1 MAPSKTITILRKMI
15 FDDPSNALAIQT
27 CLAFD
32 GETWRKTNIIPKSH
46 LAVDRIAGY
55 RSVSSD
61 NHVLPGYE
69 QLGFP
74 RGEQKLAD
82 LRHGGHNA
90 ERIGEASHPGPA
102 NIINQI
108 SVYCCNVQ
116 SATGAWALL
125 EHGSCKTDELRI
137 WCLQETRMKD
147 YEAQAFHRAAQRRG
161 YKVYQL
167 AGNTT
172 LDRWGQPRAA
182 GGVAMLI
189 DNRLSCC
196 NPLYKLGS
204 CSQTLGIWVEDWFCL
219 HFLCAP

>member
-1 MAPSKTITILRKMI
+1 MLLRFRLVLLLMGRPGGRPTSFLNLTLLLIALPVIEVFPLTIMCFRDMSSL
-15 FDDPSNALAIQT
+15 
-27 CLAFD
+27 
-32 GETWRKTNIIPKSH
+32 
-46 LAVDRIAGY
+46 
-55 RSVSSD
+55 VSR
-61 NHVLPGYE
+61 G
-69 QLGFP
+69 
-74 RGEQKLAD
+74 GEQKLAD

-172 LDRWGQPRAA
+172 LDR
-182 GGVAMLI
+182 
-189 DNRLSCC
+189 
-196 NPLYKLGS
+196 
-204 CSQTLGIWVEDWFCL
+204 
-219 HFLCAP
+219 